1 MIKPKK
7 CWSCDKYVKMEYHNG
22 SLPNNED
29 EYYMGNCENCEESFC
44 WEPNYDDV
52 IRIKR
57 PGKFFVI
64 SKNQITGKSNYPTK
78 VETISSP
85 RCNFVKIKCP
95 AIAMSEGKLSH
106 YIFDEYQKVKNG
118 Y

>member
-1 MIKPKK
+1 
-7 CWSCDKYVKMEYHNG
+7 MEYHYA

-78 VETISSP
+78 VETISP
-85 RCNFVKIKCP
+85 PKCT
-95 AIAMSEGKLSH
+95 
-106 YIFDEYQKVKNG
+106 FC
-118 Y
+118 